1 MTSEHM
7 HRKDE
12 HLALAEA
19 HYRHARPQSSLNG
32 MRIIHRPL
40 PESRLDQVDLTF
52 KTPDFTWPY
61 PFYIEAM
68 TGGSPRTGKLNTQLA
83 QVAKETQLA
92 MAVGS
97 QSIALKDAS
106 TRQYFTNVR
115 KENPD
120 GFIIANLGAGHG
132 PKAAQMAI
140 DMLAADALEIHVNVA
155 QELVMAEGDRQF
167 MWLENIQAIL
177 AAVSVPVIVKE
188 VGFGM
193 DQDSIQTLTDLGVHY
208 INLGG
213 RSGTNF
219 AEIEARRNRDHPFPL
234 DYMFDWGQT
243 TAESLIE
250 AKAVK
255 PDAKRHIIATGGIQT
270 PLDILKAQVMGA
282 QAVGVAGHFLHTLMQ
297 DGPASLTAEIQSWQ
311 ADLAK
316 LYTLVGA
323 NTQADLP
330 TVPYI
335 LNPQLLSYA
344 QQRRR
349 SN

>member
-19 HYRHARPQSSLNG
+19 NYRHAQPHSSLDNV
-32 MRIIHRPL
+32 RLIHRPL
-40 PESRLDQVDLTF
+40 PESQLDQVDLAF
-52 KTPDFTWPY
+52 KTPAFTWPY

-68 TGGSPRTGKLNTQLA
+68 TGGSPRTGQLNSQLA
-83 QVAKETQLA
+83 QVAKETHLA

-97 QSIALKDAS
+97 QSIALKDPQ

-132 PKAAQMAI
+132 PKAAQAAV
-140 DMLAADALEIHVNVA
+140 DMLAADALEIHLNAA
-155 QELVMAEGDRQF
+155 QELLMAEGDRQF
-167 MWLENIQAIL
+167 KWIDNIQAIL
-177 AAVSVPVIVKE
+177 AAVSVPVIIKE

-193 DQDSIQTLTDLGVHY
+193 DQATIQTLTNLGVHY

-219 AEIEARRNRDHPFPL
+219 AKIEARRNREHPFPL

-250 AKAVK
+250 AQALK
-255 PDAKRHIIATGGIQT
+255 PDVQRHLMVTGGIQN

-282 QAVGVAGHFLHTLMQ
+282 QAVGIAGHFLHTLMQ
-297 DGPASLTAEIQSWQ
+297 DGPARLTAEILSWE

-323 NTQADLP
+323 RYQADLAN
-330 TVPYI
+330 VPYV
-335 LNPQLLSYA
+335 LSPDLLAYA
-344 QQRRR
+344 QQRKPK
-349 SN
+349 